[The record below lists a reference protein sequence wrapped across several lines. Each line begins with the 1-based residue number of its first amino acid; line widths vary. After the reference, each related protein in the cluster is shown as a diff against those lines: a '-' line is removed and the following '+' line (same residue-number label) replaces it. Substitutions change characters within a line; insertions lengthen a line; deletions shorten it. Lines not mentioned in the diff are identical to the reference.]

1 MSETTNF
8 NLNFALSNEMGS
20 IIKVIGVGGGGSNAV
35 NHMYKQGIHGVDFIV
50 CNTDAQ
56 ALESS
61 PVPVKFQLG
70 YTLTEGRGA
79 GSNPEKGRNA
89 AIENIEEI
97 KRLISN
103 GTKMVFI
110 TAGMGGGTGTGAA
123 PVIAAAA
130 KELGI
135 LTVGIV
141 TMPFMMEGVKRKQ
154 QAAEGIAELKKAV
167 DTLIIISNDKLR
179 ELCGNLSVSAAF
191 ANADNV
197 LTIAA
202 KGIAEIIT
210 VTGYVNVDFADVQTV
225 MSSGGTA
232 IMGSATAEGENRALR
247 AVEMALS
254 SPLLNDNKITG
265 AKHILINITGGE
277 KEILLDEVG
286 EIIDYVQE
294 EAGKTANVIFGTGSD
309 MTLGDKISVMLIATG
324 FDSQEQNQ
332 ERVVKKLDAITDE
345 PTLKV
350 PQLRSPLIHRQV
362 EPAVM
367 PAPDPDEE
375 LLVGRTE
382 DNPLLQFEVRNVSEE
397 EVERIED
404 GGNENLRM
412 SKERANNL
420 RNINVRLRPPQTVS
434 EMESAPAYRRKGV
447 KLDSVPHSSEN
458 NFSRFVLTENP
469 ANNSIE
475 IRQENSF
482 LHDNV
487 D

>member
-8 NLNFALSNEMGS
+8 NLNFALSNQTGS

-70 YTLTEGRGA
+70 YTLTQGHGA
-79 GSNPEKGRNA
+79 GSNPEQGRNA

-97 KRLISN
+97 KRLISD

-123 PVIAAAA
+123 PIIAAAA

-141 TMPFMMEGVKRKQ
+141 TMPFTMEGVTRRHK
-154 QAAEGIAELKKAV
+154 AAEGIAELKKAV
-167 DTLIIISNDKLR
+167 DTLIVISNDKLR
-179 ELCGNLSVSAAF
+179 ELFGSLSVSAAF
-191 ANADNV
+191 SNADDV

-210 VTGYVNVDFADVQTV
+210 VTGYINVDFADVQTV
-225 MSSGGTA
+225 MTNGGTA
-232 IMGSATAEGENRALR
+232 IMGSGSAEGEKRALR
-247 AVEMALS
+247 AIETALS
-254 SPLLNDNKITG
+254 SPLLNDSKITG

-277 KEILLDEVG
+277 KEILLDEIG

-309 MTLGDKISVMLIATG
+309 AKLGDKINVMLIATG

-332 ERVVKKLDAITDE
+332 QRVVKAL
-345 PTLKV
+345 
-350 PQLRSPLIHRQV
+350 
-362 EPAVM
+362 
-367 PAPDPDEE
+367 
-375 LLVGRTE
+375 
-382 DNPLLQFEVRNVSEE
+382 
-397 EVERIED
+397 
-404 GGNENLRM
+404 NE
-412 SKERANNL
+412 
-420 RNINVRLRPPQTVS
+420 
-434 EMESAPAYRRKGV
+434 
-447 KLDSVPHSSEN
+447 
-458 NFSRFVLTENP
+458 
-469 ANNSIE
+469 
-475 IRQENSF
+475 
-482 LHDNV
+482 
-487 D
+487 

>member
-8 NLNFALSNEMGS
+8 NLNFALSNQTGS

-70 YTLTEGRGA
+70 YTLTQGHGA
-79 GSNPEKGRNA
+79 GSNPEQGRNA

-97 KRLISN
+97 KRLISD

-123 PVIAAAA
+123 PIIAAAA

-141 TMPFMMEGVKRKQ
+141 TMPFMMEGAKRRQK
-154 QAAEGIAELKKAV
+154 AAEGIAELKKAV
-167 DTLIIISNDKLR
+167 DTLIVISNDKLR
-179 ELCGNLSVSAAF
+179 ELCGSLSVSAAF

-210 VTGYVNVDFADVQTV
+210 VTGYINVDFADVQTV
-225 MSSGGTA
+225 MTNGGTA
-232 IMGSATAEGENRALR
+232 IMGSASAEGEKRALR
-247 AVEMALS
+247 AIENALS
-254 SPLLNDNKITG
+254 SPLLNDSKITG
-265 AKHILINITGGE
+265 AKHILINITGGD
-277 KEILLDEVG
+277 KEILLDEIG

-309 MTLGDKISVMLIATG
+309 ASLGDKISVMLIATG

-332 ERVVKKLDAITDE
+332 ERVVKQLDAVNDE
-345 PTLKV
+345 PGPV
-350 PQLRSPLIHRQV
+350 APVLRSPVFRQA

-367 PAPDPDEE
+367 PAPDPDEG
-375 LLVGRTE
+375 LLVERSD
-382 DNPLLQFEVRNVSEE
+382 DNPLLKFEVRSASHE

-404 GGNENLRM
+404 GENENQRL
-412 SKERANNL
+412 SKERTSNL
-420 RNINVRLRPPQTVS
+420 RNIHSRLRPPQTVS
-434 EMESAPAYRRKGV
+434 EMESAPAYLRRGR
-447 KLDSVPHSSEN
+447 KLDSLPHSSEN
-458 NFSRFVLTENP
+458 NFSRYVLNENP
-469 ANNSIE
+469 TNNTIE
-475 IRQENSF
+475 IRQDNSY